1 MSHSKTLAKFSNMQD
16 GMKGI
21 HCKKSHHAMGKCKNG
36 YKDIL
41 FEYKN
46 VDSCANWDSKSD
58 TCLALSFFRHKK
70 FHLKDPSFG
79 QYLKV
84 ERDPMYL
91 SLGNALYERYLMT
104 NGRSGRESFQNQEL
118 TRFAGCNNFNI
129 NNTDTICTATNTFQP
144 NHRLFY
150 DRRKK
155 TFIFRDTSQSR
166 TEFYVERS
174 RSICYIH
181 VLLKNNEEVAVIKCG
196 SGYLRTRGRYQ
207 IELDDKKKTFYH
219 IDDII
224 DINDRSDL

>member
-1 MSHSKTLAKFSNMQD
+1 MSHSKTFAQFPNMKRD
-16 GMKGI
+16 MKGI
-21 HCKKSHHAMGKCKNG
+21 HCKKTHHDMGKCKNG

-46 VDSCANWDSKSD
+46 VGSCANWDSKSD

-70 FHLKDPSFG
+70 FHLRDSSFD

-84 ERDPMYL
+84 EHDPMYL
-91 SLGNALYERYLMT
+91 SLGSALYERFVGR
-104 NGRSGRESFQNQEL
+104 NGDSGGALIKHQEI

-129 NNTDTICTATNTFQP
+129 NNTDTICTATNTLQP

-155 TFIFRDTSQSR
+155 TFIFRDTSKSK
-166 TEFYVERS
+166 TESYVEKS
-174 RSICYIH
+174 RDICFIQ
-181 VLLKNNEEVAVIKCG
+181 VRLKNNEEVAIIKCG
-196 SGYLRTRGRYQ
+196 SGYLKTRGRYQ
-207 IELDDKKKTFYH
+207 IELDDKRKTFYH